1 MKPNSIIATSWV
13 LVLFLCTSQK
23 FVSVV
28 LSEDS
33 AVSMLDNYVHLAR
46 DQGNNRT
53 NNVET
58 IFTTIGIAASLI
70 TIAEVI
76 NRRILPQPTT
86 LLDTLDVVRR
96 LEDLVIPDDGRQYKD
111 AEDTILRGLYDM
123 SVMTTN
129 NSSEFQT
136 LWWLDRARYLDGEII
151 LLMEG
156 LLGQQIAGSD
166 LMDNIQDNLKVDNQ
180 LSFLLNV

>member
-1 MKPNSIIATSWV
+1 
-13 LVLFLCTSQK
+13 
-23 FVSVV
+23 
-28 LSEDS
+28 
-33 AVSMLDNYVHLAR
+33 MLDNYVHLAR